1 MTGNLVF
8 LAGAASMPWQ
18 VAALTA
24 AGRAARFG
32 VPLAAAATAATL
44 LSGDAQVAIVSAAFG
59 AALAAERGG
68 LRGLARAAGATL
80 LGGALASVQVVPTL
94 AAIAQSRR
102 AGGLDAIER
111 QALALSPWRL
121 LELAVPGMFARL
133 DSLESVAA
141 ARWLGGPWLPGVDLP
156 FALSVHLGVPA
167 VALAACAP
175 FRERRVAVV
184 AGAATLALWLALG
197 HHADARP
204 ALDGV
209 PIWGAFRYT
218 EKMVAP
224 LSLALALL
232 AAFGARTV
240 DGARPVSR
248 RLLAAALGCVAL
260 VVLAALIASAIRA
273 APWDA
278 GRALARNLVAGLPY
292 TVAGAAVAAAAAF
305 APSPWRAPALAAGVG
320 AALVAALPFAWVRSP
335 LEPCRTWPG
344 ALTAEPPG
352 PRLDLPYLDRGVHPD
367 GAAVPSSLRE
377 ALLEDDCGRGAIGAD
392 ARSVRDGVDVVGNY
406 GGLGPRRL
414 SLLLASLP
422 DPATA
427 GLLPR
432 WFSATHESVVP
443 ASTDLERAL
452 REAATGG
459 GVRVAVDPRSEAELW
474 AVPHAPWARF
484 PAEVAVVRT
493 PEEAVD
499 ALLEAVRE
507 QRDGAV
513 VETVLRVGAG
523 RGVVRAVARAPE
535 RLALEVDVAE
545 PGLLVVNDAFAPGWV
560 ARVDGTETSILAA
573 NVLARGVV
581 VPAGRHAVTMSYEP
595 REVRVGLAVSLLALA
610 ACAALAALEVCRRR
624 RDAASP
630 GPPEAARLGTG

>member
-1 MTGNLVF
+1 MPASAPAERLAARLLSWPLLAAVAAAPSMVARLRGTSLGWRDTAALFAPVRPLVTDALRAGRLPLWNPHEALGKPLLADALHGVLHPLSIVAALLDPGGVDLLVALNLIAAALGAFVLARELGLARPQAFVAGLAFGLSGFVASMTGNLVF

-335 LEPCRTWPG
+335 L
-344 ALTAEPPG
+344 
-352 PRLDLPYLDRGVHPD
+352 
-367 GAAVPSSLRE
+367 
-377 ALLEDDCGRGAIGAD
+377 
-392 ARSVRDGVDVVGNY
+392 
-406 GGLGPRRL
+406 
-414 SLLLASLP
+414 
-422 DPATA
+422 
-427 GLLPR
+427 
-432 WFSATHESVVP
+432 
-443 ASTDLERAL
+443 
-452 REAATGG
+452 
-459 GVRVAVDPRSEAELW
+459 
-474 AVPHAPWARF
+474 
-484 PAEVAVVRT
+484 
-493 PEEAVD
+493 
-499 ALLEAVRE
+499 
-507 QRDGAV
+507 
-513 VETVLRVGAG
+513 
-523 RGVVRAVARAPE
+523 
-535 RLALEVDVAE
+535 
-545 PGLLVVNDAFAPGWV
+545 
-560 ARVDGTETSILAA
+560 
-573 NVLARGVV
+573 
-581 VPAGRHAVTMSYEP
+581 
-595 REVRVGLAVSLLALA
+595 
-610 ACAALAALEVCRRR
+610 
-624 RDAASP
+624 
-630 GPPEAARLGTG
+630 